1 MWVMVPPHFMT
12 DDVIVGLPL
21 LIDDGEPLV
30 VNSLNLLALTV
41 LEIGAS
47 GSVSILG
54 NLTLSSALLRLRKSA
69 SISIGGHYNV
79 GDFLSDVELW
89 EAEFRMLNPSAPL
102 TLVPSIIFPQTS
114 LLGSSWIWV
123 DPV

>member
-54 NLTLSSALLRLRKSA
+54 NLTISGALLRLRKSA

-89 EAEFRMLNPSAPL
+89 EAEFRMLNPFAPL
-102 TLVPSIIFPQTS
+102 TLVPSIIFS
-114 LLGSSWIWV
+114 
-123 DPV
+123 